1 MLCRPRRLCSAYG
14 LARRFVLALLLLV
27 EAVDATVW
35 TAEASVGVRHL
46 LHAGDLAEQLAPRG
60 RGGLDVVHPEAENE
74 AIVEAVVSRGGLG
87 VFSSSIVP
95 FGMMNRTMP
104 SASTSG
110 AKPNVSVISALV
122 AANGSGS
129 RTMACQVMPST
140 FTVISSQSTRLMWC
154 QTSRICAD
162 LPLAYAVER

>member
-1 MLCRPRRLCSAYG
+1 MFFTRSR
-14 LARRFVLALLLLV
+14 VLALLLLV

-35 TAEASVGVRHL
+35 TAEASVGVRLL
-46 LHAGDLAEQLAPRG
+46 LHAGDLAEQLAPRGLDRG

-74 AIVEAVVSRGGLG
+74 PSLMAYSAEAAWG

-95 FGMMNRTMP
+95 LGMMNMTMP
-104 SASTSG
+104 SSSTSG

-140 FTVISSQSTRLMWC
+140 FTVFSSQSSPLMWC
-154 QTSRICAD
+154 QASRICAE
-162 LPLAYAVER
+162 LPLAYYTVER